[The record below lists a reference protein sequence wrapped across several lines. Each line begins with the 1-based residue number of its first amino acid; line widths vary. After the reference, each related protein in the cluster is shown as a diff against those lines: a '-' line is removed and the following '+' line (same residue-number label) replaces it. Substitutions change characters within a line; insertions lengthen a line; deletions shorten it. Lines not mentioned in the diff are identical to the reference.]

1 MKKCNIPMEKLLF
14 PSFREKSQFSPG
26 STETVRIHSEFTP
39 YISLMC
45 VVFNWHSSLEVR
57 LCGEILMPNVML
69 VARHWRSFRF
79 QHCRYLLKLF
89 KQCSCYNIAGT
100 ALSVDLCLTIMLCIT
115 MIAYHVGSW
124 IGR

>member
-1 MKKCNIPMEKLLF
+1 MKKLLF

-26 STETVRIHSEFTP
+26 STETVRIHSEFTL

-57 LCGEILMPNVML
+57 LCSVILML

-100 ALSVDLCLTIMLCIT
+100 ALSVDLCLAIMLFIT